1 LFQVARSRTRVAAAL
16 VLILLGGA
24 TASAQETRIA
34 AVVNDDMISLGDL
47 EARVRLVL
55 LSSQLP
61 DNEQVRQ
68 RVAPQVLRTLIDE
81 KLEVQEAKRFNV
93 TVSDDDV
100 NNAFARLEQ
109 QNNMPKGG
117 LEHVL
122 SSHGIPLATLKDQ
135 ISSSLLWNKLVE
147 GKLVPSVSVSDEEIK
162 DTLTRIKQE
171 VGKSQYRVAEI
182 FLSVDNPSQEAD
194 VKALADRLIDQI
206 RQGASFS
213 AVAQQFSQSPTA
225 AVGGDLGWLTRAELP
240 HDIAEAVQGMRP
252 GQLSVPIRSS
262 GGFYIL
268 GLVDQ
273 RTFGTPSPADA
284 TVTFTRVSFVFPEAA
299 ATEADR
305 QKVFAAA
312 QQVSEAA
319 KSCDDMKRIGKE
331 RAPQTS
337 GEVRD
342 AKIGSLPQ
350 EFQTLLAS
358 LQPGQASKV
367 VAFKDGAG
375 VIMLCERKDAPSP
388 IPTRDQLVDTL
399 TRQRLDTL
407 ARRYLRD
414 LRRTAYV
421 DLRV

>member
-1 LFQVARSRTRVAAAL
+1 MTRIAAIL
-16 VLILLGGA
+16 MLILAGAA
-24 TASAQETRIA
+24 TAAAQETRIA

-68 RVAPQVLRTLIDE
+68 RVTPQVLRTLIDE

-93 TVSDDDV
+93 TASDDDI
-100 NNAFARLEQ
+100 NKAFERLEQ

-117 LEHVL
+117 LEQVL
-122 SSHGIPLATLKDQ
+122 SAHAIPRSSLADQ
-135 ISSSLLWNKLVE
+135 IRSSIIWNKLVE
-147 GKLVPSVSVSDEEIK
+147 GKLGPNVSVSDEEIK
-162 DTLTRIKQE
+162 DTLSRIKQE
-171 VGKSQYRVAEI
+171 IGRPQYRVAEI
-182 FLSVDNPSQEAD
+182 FLAVDNPGQEGD
-194 VKALADRLIDQI
+194 VKALADRLLDQI

-225 AVGGDLGWLTRAELP
+225 AVGGDLGWLTAAELP
-240 HDIAEAVQGMRP
+240 HDIAEAVQGMQG
-252 GQLSVPIRSS
+252 GQLSAPIRTS

-268 GLVDQ
+268 GLLER
-273 RTFGTPSPADA
+273 RTFGTPNPADA
-284 TVTFTRVSFVFPEAA
+284 TVTLTRVSFLVPAET
-299 ATEADR
+299 ATDADR
-305 QKVFAAA
+305 QKSLSAA

-319 KSCDDMKRIGKE
+319 KSCEDMRRIGKE

-337 GEVRD
+337 GDMRD
-342 AKIGSLPQ
+342 VKIGSLPAD
-350 EFQTLLAS
+350 FQTLLAT
-358 LQPGQASKV
+358 LQPGQASKPLQFRDGFGV
-367 VAFKDGAG
+367 V
-375 VIMLCERKDAPSP
+375 MLCERKEAPSP
-388 IPTRDQLVDTL
+388 IPTREQLVDTL

-414 LRRTAYV
+414 IRRTAYV